1 MKILLLEDNER
12 LSSVIKYALLDEGY
26 SVDCFFDGDDA
37 LDSIGNGYACFIL
50 DINVPNS
57 DGISIL
63 EYIRLNHSKIPV
75 LIISSNH
82 ELDKV
87 KESYEK
93 GCDDYLKKP
102 FYIIELLQKVKKL
115 CGDRKQF
122 LIFDETCKYSFIDH
136 RLYKNEEEIELTKK
150 EILFLELFARN
161 IHFVATYDHIEEYVW
176 EGEDTTLANIRSM
189 IKRLRKKLPT
199 DSITI
204 IKGIGYSLNKTVKFI

>member
-12 LSSVIKYALLDEGY
+12 LSNVMKYALLDEGY
-26 SVDCFFDGDDA
+26 RVDCFSDGDDA
-37 LDSIGNGYACFIL
+37 LEFIGNGYSCFIL
-50 DINVPNS
+50 DINVPNT

-63 EYIRLNHSKIPV
+63 EYVRLNHAKTPV

-115 CGDRKQF
+115 CGDKGEY
-122 LIFDETCKYSFIDH
+122 LIFDESYRYSFIDH
-136 RLYKNEEEIELTKK
+136 RLYKDEEEIELTKK
-150 EILFLELFARN
+150 EILFLDVFSRN
-161 IHFVATYDHIEEYVW
+161 IHFVATYENIEEYVW
-176 EGEDTTLANIRSM
+176 EGEYTTLANIRSM
-189 IKRLRKKLPT
+189 IK
-199 DSITI
+199 D
-204 IKGIGYSLNKTVKFI
+204 

>member
-12 LSSVIKYALLDEGY
+12 LSNVMKYALLDEGY
-26 SVDCFFDGDDA
+26 RVDCFSDGDDA
-37 LDSIGNGYACFIL
+37 LEFIGNGYSCFIL
-50 DINVPNS
+50 DINVPNT

-63 EYIRLNHSKIPV
+63 EYVRLNHAKTPV

-115 CGDRKQF
+115 CGDKGEY
-122 LIFDETCKYSFIDH
+122 LIFDESFRYSFIDH
-136 RLYKNEEEIELTKK
+136 RLYKGEEEIELTKK
-150 EILFLELFARN
+150 EILFLEFFSRN
-161 IHFVATYDHIEEYVW
+161 IHFVATYENIEEYVW
-176 EGEDTTLANIRSM
+176 EGEYTTLANIRSM
-189 IKRLRKKLPT
+189 IKRLRKKLPK

-204 IKGIGYSLNKTVKFI
+204 IKGIGYSLNKNVKFL

>member
-12 LSSVIKYALLDEGY
+12 LSNVMKYALLDEGY
-26 SVDCFFDGDDA
+26 RVDCFSDGDDA
-37 LDSIGNGYACFIL
+37 LEFIGNGYSCFIL
-50 DINVPNS
+50 DINVPNT

-63 EYIRLNHSKIPV
+63 EYVRLNHAKIPV

-115 CGDRKQF
+115 CGEREEY
-122 LIFDETCKYSFIDH
+122 LIFDESCRYSFIDH
-136 RLYKNEEEIELTKK
+136 RLYKGEEEIELTKK
-150 EILFLELFARN
+150 EILFLEFFSRN
-161 IHFVATYDHIEEYVW
+161 IHFVATYENIEEYVW
-176 EGEDTTLANIRSM
+176 EGEYTTLANIRSM
-189 IKRLRKKLPT
+189 IKRLRKKLPK

-204 IKGIGYSLNKTVKFI
+204 IKGIGYSLNKNVKFL